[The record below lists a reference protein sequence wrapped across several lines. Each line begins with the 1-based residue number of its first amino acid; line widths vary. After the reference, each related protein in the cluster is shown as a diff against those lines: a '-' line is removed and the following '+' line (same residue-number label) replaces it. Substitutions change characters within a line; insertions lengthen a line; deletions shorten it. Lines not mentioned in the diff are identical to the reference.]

1 MRIIEMESMIIPN
14 KVKAI
19 GLILLLVCGGVSNY
33 VFAASPMPGA
43 FGAHGTDLAAAI
55 QAQSSSTG
63 FELNYFHAERAS
75 KTYAI
80 RLKNGL
86 SASFD
91 FQNGTVTLVDVT
103 GSQSTLPLERVL
115 LQVTNG
121 NGQAASQMYDQ
132 MYQSISAAKSDAIM
146 AHAGPASAS
155 ANFRQPI
162 GGTRNVSPNF
172 FFPPPRDTGGLGDDD
187 GSLWATPTGGDC
199 FPIPGSCNEWSGGLS
214 DWGPGGM
221 SNWGSY
227 NLWWGSAFGD
237 PPPTSQPPRPD
248 GCAPNDIDCILWEHD
263 RKNACDELVSD
274 NLSQGGMDV
283 ATGAMCAVAETP
295 PTALGCLGAFITW
308 GVGLHTL
315 HKHTEQCH
323 TPYPG
328 PGN

>member
-1 MRIIEMESMIIPN
+1 MMRIIEMESMIIPN

-19 GLILLLVCGGVSNY
+19 GLILLLVCGGVSNS

-146 AHAGPASAS
+146 VHAGPRSAN
-155 ANFRQPI
+155 ANFRPST
-162 GGTRNVSPNF
+162 GGLRNVNPSV

-187 GSLWATPTGGDC
+187 GSLWATPTGGDR
-199 FPIPGSCNEWSGGLS
+199 FPIHGSCNDGAEGLS

-227 NLWWGSAFGD
+227 DLWWGSAFGD
-237 PPPTSQPPRPD
+237 APPTSQPPRPD
-248 GCAPNDIDCILWEHD
+248 GCAPNDIDCILYEHD
-263 RKNACDELVSD
+263 RQNACDDMGTD
-274 NLSQGGMDV
+274 NLAQGGNDL
-283 ATGAMCAVAETP
+283 AAGTACGLAET
-295 PTALGCLGAFITW
+295 
-308 GVGLHTL
+308 GVGAVVCAAAIVPFVIGL
-315 HKHTEQCH
+315 HKLHKDTVTCH

-328 PGN
+328 R